1 MRMRKLTAACCLL
14 VLLSPLTPLEGRSEA
29 ADSDSSLSLVLDG
42 LPLKSDTAPYMKPK
56 VNVTMVPARVISE
69 NLGATVGWVQ
79 SNRTATVT
87 GSGMT
92 IQMTAGKQEAVV
104 NGATVKLDA
113 SVEVK
118 NGRVMVPLRFISEK
132 LGLLVG
138 WNQATQTVSLTS
150 RGSGNGSAQAPG
162 AISERTVVRGAWLS
176 SIYNLDWPSD
186 DSYNNA
192 SQQQEEYRK
201 QLDDLQAMGINT
213 VYVQVRPSGDALYPS
228 SLVPWSKFL
237 TGTQGK
243 DPGYDPLAFMIEETH
258 SRGMKF
264 EAWFNPFRAN
274 NGTSAAGL
282 AANHVAIQHPDWVV
296 AASGTTYINPGIPDA
311 RQHIIDA
318 IMEVVN
324 KYDVDGIHLDDYF
337 YPSNASFDD
346 DAAYKQYNT
355 AGFASKADWRR
366 DNINQFIRKLGE
378 SIHAAKPQLAFGV
391 SPFGVWRNSSADPE
405 GSNTRASITD
415 YDSMYA
421 DVRKWIQEEWIDYVV
436 PQVYWSL
443 STSAARYD
451 IVTDWWADA
460 VEGTDVKLYIGHSPY
475 KLGTS
480 EAGWQSAQEIIHQL
494 QYNSKIEQVEG
505 DVFFSAKDLLKNPLG
520 LVPLLSSYYG
530 S

>member
-1 MRMRKLTAACCLL
+1 MAASSAGGITL
-14 VLLSPLTPLEGRSEA
+14 VLN
-29 ADSDSSLSLVLDG
+29 G
-42 LPLKSDTAPYMKPK
+42 LPLKTDTAPYMKPK

-79 SNRTATVT
+79 ASRSASIS
-87 GSGMT
+87 GSGVT
-92 IQMTAGKQEAVV
+92 IRMTAGKSTADV
-104 NGATVKLDA
+104 NGTSVKLDA
-113 SVEVK
+113 TVEVK
-118 NGRVMVPLRFISEK
+118 NGRVMIPLRFISEK

-138 WNQATQTVSLTS
+138 WNQSTQTVSLTS
-150 RGSGNGSAQAPG
+150 QNGGSGAGQTPQAM
-162 AISERTVVRGAWLS
+162 SERTVVRGAWIS
-176 SIYNLDWPSD
+176 TVYNLDWPSKA
-186 DSYNNA
+186 SYGNA
-192 SQQQEEYRK
+192 AQQQDEYRK

-237 TGTQGK
+237 TGTQGG

-274 NGTSAAGL
+274 LGTTTEGL
-282 AANHVAIQHPDWVV
+282 APNHVAIAHPDWVV
-296 AASGTTYINPGIPDA
+296 QASGTTYINPGIPDA
-311 RQHIIDA
+311 RQHVIDTV
-318 IMEVVN
+318 MEVVN
-324 KYDVDGIHLDDYF
+324 NYAIDGVHLDDYF
-337 YPSNASFDD
+337 YPSNTAFDD
-346 DAAYKQYNT
+346 DAAYKQYNSG
-355 AGFASKADWRR
+355 GFANKADWRR
-366 DNINQFIRKLGE
+366 DNINQFIRKLNE

-405 GSNTRASITD
+405 GSNTKAGITD

-421 DVRKWIQEEWIDYVV
+421 DVRKWIKEGWIDYVV

-451 IVTDWWADA
+451 VVTDWWANA
-460 VEGTDVKLYIGHSPY
+460 VKGTDVKLYIGHSPY

-494 QYNSKIEQVEG
+494 QYNSKVEQVEG
-505 DVFFSAKDLLKNPLG
+505 DVFFSAKDLLRNPLG
-520 LVPLLSSYYG
+520 LVPALSSFYE